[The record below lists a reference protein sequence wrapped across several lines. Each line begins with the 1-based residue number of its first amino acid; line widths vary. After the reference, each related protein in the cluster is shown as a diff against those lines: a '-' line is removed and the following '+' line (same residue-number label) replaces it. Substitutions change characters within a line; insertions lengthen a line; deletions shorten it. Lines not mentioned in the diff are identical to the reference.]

1 MSIIS
6 KEDKTKPNTTTAK
19 LNGARVSVRSCGRG
33 YVFDSVSTIDTS
45 NNVLSVFI
53 GKRLMAQFLSW
64 EAWNA
69 S

>member
-33 YVFDSVSTIDTS
+33 YVFDGVSAVDTS
-45 NNVLSVFI
+45 NNILSVFV
-53 GKRLMAQFLSW
+53 GKKLVAQFFSW
-64 EAWNA
+64 EVWNA